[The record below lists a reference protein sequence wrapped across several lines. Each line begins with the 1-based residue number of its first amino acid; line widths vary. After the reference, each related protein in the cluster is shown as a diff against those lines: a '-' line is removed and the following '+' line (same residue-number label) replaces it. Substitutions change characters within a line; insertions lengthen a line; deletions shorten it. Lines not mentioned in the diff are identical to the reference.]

1 MRLLADAFEALAPMT
16 REEAERRAALAAE
29 TLAATR
35 SRSDRLQLGLALRSL
50 ELAPLN
56 VLAGGGPHRF
66 SRAGH
71 EQRERILLA
80 WSRSA
85 IPQRRTAF
93 QAWKRLALFLA
104 YADPGPDPA
113 RPANAAWDR
122 IGYRPPAR
130 SAGGIPGVAP
140 VSVDDVADADVIV
153 VGSGAGGGV
162 IATRLA
168 AQGLDVVVVEAGPA
182 GAPPILEAEA
192 WRDRYLDRGTTAT
205 ADLAVTILAGAT
217 LGGGTAVNWT
227 TAYPPPDELRAAWE
241 ADHGLEGFAGDET
254 DADLARLAAEL
265 DPRPPTVVPA
275 KDRAI
280 LDGAR
285 ALGWQADITSRNA
298 GPCTECG
305 ACSFGCAIG
314 AKRSTDRVHLAAA
327 VAAGAR
333 ILAGARVMRIAARD
347 GTVRG
352 VVGRTEGDGRP
363 FAVRA
368 ERVVVAAG
376 GLRTPVLLAASGLDT
391 HPQVGRNLRLHP
403 TVAVIGIMEEPVDMW
418 LGPLQAASC
427 TQFRAAGPASDDGI
441 GPAHGGFL
449 VESAP
454 PHPGLAAAAWSWEGR
469 DDAAALMDLARRWA
483 PLIGIIHERGSGRV
497 RAAAGGRAVIDYG
510 LDAADAA
517 TALRAL
523 VEMSR
528 LAHAA
533 GAVELRTGSTP
544 AVRWRRGDSLAA
556 YLRSAA
562 HIDPAPNRLSLFS
575 AHQMG
580 TVRAGA
586 DPLSH
591 PADPGGRLRRD
602 AGGTLAAGVFI
613 GDGSLLP
620 SAPGVNPMLT
630 IMAMAE
636 RTARTV
642 IEDSTIGS
650 RKIRP

>member
-1 MRLLADAFEALAPMT
+1 
-16 REEAERRAALAAE
+16 
-29 TLAATR
+29 
-35 SRSDRLQLGLALRSL
+35 
-50 ELAPLN
+50 
-56 VLAGGGPHRF
+56 
-66 SRAGH
+66 
-71 EQRERILLA
+71 
-80 WSRSA
+80 
-85 IPQRRTAF
+85 
-93 QAWKRLALFLA
+93 
-104 YADPGPDPA
+104 
-113 RPANAAWDR
+113 
-122 IGYRPPAR
+122 
-130 SAGGIPGVAP
+130 
-140 VSVDDVADADVIV
+140 
-153 VGSGAGGGV
+153 
-162 IATRLA
+162 
-168 AQGLDVVVVEAGPA
+168 
-182 GAPPILEAEA
+182 
-192 WRDRYLDRGTTAT
+192 
-205 ADLAVTILAGAT
+205 
-217 LGGGTAVNWT
+217 
-227 TAYPPPDELRAAWE
+227 
-241 ADHGLEGFAGDET
+241 
-254 DADLARLAAEL
+254 
-265 DPRPPTVVPA
+265 
-275 KDRAI
+275 
-280 LDGAR
+280 
-285 ALGWQADITSRNA
+285 
-298 GPCTECG
+298 
-305 ACSFGCAIG
+305 
-314 AKRSTDRVHLAAA
+314 
-327 VAAGAR
+327 
-333 ILAGARVMRIAARD
+333 
-347 GTVRG
+347 
-352 VVGRTEGDGRP
+352 
-363 FAVRA
+363 
-368 ERVVVAAG
+368 
-376 GLRTPVLLAASGLDT
+376 VLLAASGLDT

-454 PHPGLAAAAWSWEGR
+454 PHPGLAAAALSWEGR

-497 RAAAGGRAVIDYG
+497 RAAAGGRAVIDYR
-510 LDAADAA
+510 LDAADAG

-528 LAHAA
+528 P